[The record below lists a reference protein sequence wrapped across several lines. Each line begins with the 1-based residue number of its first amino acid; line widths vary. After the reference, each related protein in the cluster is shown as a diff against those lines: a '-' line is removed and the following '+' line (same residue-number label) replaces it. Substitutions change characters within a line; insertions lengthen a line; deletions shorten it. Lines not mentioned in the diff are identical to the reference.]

1 MHPYATDSLSGLS
14 VDSSAFRQRA
24 PRVQLSDD
32 PDTATQQTV
41 AEMCRQIHQAAK
53 DPLVQG
59 AAFNAVRM
67 FRGGPAW
74 NGGPPEQ
81 KQAES
86 CWWWA
91 KHYLRFKHHGSMF
104 EAWSSDLGDPRT
116 KLQLLIAPDVLVR
129 MSRMEG
135 DCAIYTMM
143 LAAMLESL
151 GLKWEIITAA
161 VDRGQPEIFSHVWPR
176 VVLPVGSE
184 PLDASHG
191 KYPGWQVPAE
201 DVHRMWVFNQNGSRI
216 LEQGARFNGLHV
228 YRRRPGMGRRG
239 MGAMV
244 CDETGACIDDGTS
257 VDTSAASPSS
267 TSTTTLDYTNGFP
280 VAANQY
286 QTSTGASYTGTAYVA
301 PASNNSAQWASFAT
315 QLMKSGM
322 TLAEI
327 NAIQPGTVVSANGAI
342 LRQNPGYAVG
352 STTTGTLNLGTGLSS
367 SSMLLIGA
375 AALVA
380 ILFMGKR

>member
-1 MHPYATDSLSGLS
+1 M
-14 VDSSAFRQRA
+14 DSSAFRQRA

-41 AEMCRQIHQAAK
+41 AEMCRQIHQAAQ
-53 DPLVQG
+53 DPLVQT
-59 AAFNAVRM
+59 AAMNALR
-67 FRGGPAW
+67 FQGGPFGFTA
-74 NGGPPEQ
+74 
-81 KQAES
+81 AEA
-86 CWWWA
+86 CWCWC

-151 GLKWEIITAA
+151 GLKWEIVTAA

-176 VVLPVGSE
+176 VVLPTGSE

-201 DVHRMWVFNQNGSRI
+201 DVHRMWVFDQNGSRTA
-216 LEQGARFNGLHV
+216 EQGARFGGLHA
-228 YRRRPGMGRRG
+228 YRRRPG

-244 CDETGACIDDGTS
+244 CDETGACYDDGTAAAPIAPPINPV
-257 VDTSAASPSS
+257 VDYS
-267 TSTTTLDYTNGFP
+267 TPATYCPD
-280 VAANQY
+280 
-286 QTSTGASYTGTAYVA
+286 GTYVA
-301 PASNNSAQWASFAT
+301 PGYPCPSGGVGTPAYTAPASQNSAQWASFAAS
-315 QLMKSGM
+315 LVKSGM

-352 STTTGTLNLGTGLSS
+352 STTTGTLNLGTGTMSTS
-367 SSMLLIGA
+367 TLLMIGGL
-375 AALVA
+375 ALLG
-380 ILFMGKR
+380 ILFMSKGR

>member
-1 MHPYATDSLSGLS
+1 

-41 AEMCRQIHQAAK
+41 QEMCRQIHQAAK
-53 DPLVQG
+53 DPLVQT
-59 AAFNAVRM
+59 AAMNALR
-67 FRGGPAW
+67 FQGGPFGFTA
-74 NGGPPEQ
+74 
-81 KQAES
+81 AEA
-86 CWWWA
+86 CWCWC

-104 EAWSSDLGDPRT
+104 EAWSADLGDPGI

-143 LAAMLESL
+143 LCAMLESL
-151 GLKWEIITAA
+151 GLRWEIVTAA

-176 VVLPVGSE
+176 VVLPAGSE

-201 DVHRMWVFNQNGSRI
+201 DVYRMWVFDQNGSRI
-216 LEQGARFNGLHV
+216 AEQGARFGGLHA
-228 YRRRPGMGRRG
+228 YRRRPGMG
-239 MGAMV
+239 ATV
-244 CDETGACIDDGTS
+244 CDDMGCYDDGTGA
-257 VDTSAASPSS
+257 V
-267 TSTTTLDYTNGFP
+267 
-280 VAANQY
+280 VAAPDPN
-286 QTSTGASYTGTAYVA
+286 STYLSYPVPAGGGTYVDQSGAPVSGPVYKA
-301 PASNNSAQWASFAT
+301 PASNNSAQWASFASS
-315 QLMKSGM
+315 LVKSGM

-352 STTTGTLNLGTGLSS
+352 SAPGSTLNLGTGILSS
-367 SSMLLIGA
+367 PMLLIGA

-380 ILFMGKR
+380 ILFMSKGR